1 MCVAAEEARHV
12 VSDQVQRSKESKVS
26 AAEQVV
32 SGQCSGVSG
41 QRSVQWSKESK
52 VSAAKP
58 VVGDQSG
65 AAEQVTSGQCSGVNG
80 QKSVQWSKES
90 KVSVAEPVVGDWQR
104 DWCVGNYKDCTKR
117 ISKNVNSGSIFPE
130 NKL

>member
-1 MCVAAEEARHV
+1 MCVCVAAEAAWHV
-12 VSDQVQRSKESKVS
+12 VSDQVQRSKETKVS

-32 SGQCSGVSG
+32 SGQRSGVSG
-41 QRSVQWSKESK
+41 QRSMQRSKESK

-58 VVGDQSG
+58 VVGD
-65 AAEQVTSGQCSGVNG
+65 
-80 QKSVQWSKES
+80 
-90 KVSVAEPVVGDWQR
+90 WQR
-104 DWCVGNYKDCTKR
+104 DWYVGNHKDCTKR

>member
-1 MCVAAEEARHV
+1 MCVAAEAARHV
-12 VSDQVQRSKESKVS
+12 VSDQVQRSKETKVSEAEQVVSGQRSGVSEQRSMQRSKESKVSAAEPVVGDQSS

-32 SGQCSGVSG
+32 SGQRSGVSG

-52 VSAAKP
+52 VSAA
-58 VVGDQSG
+58 
-65 AAEQVTSGQCSGVNG
+65 
-80 QKSVQWSKES
+80 
-90 KVSVAEPVVGDWQR
+90 EPVVGDWQR
-104 DWCVGNYKDCTKR
+104 DWCVGNHKDCTKR